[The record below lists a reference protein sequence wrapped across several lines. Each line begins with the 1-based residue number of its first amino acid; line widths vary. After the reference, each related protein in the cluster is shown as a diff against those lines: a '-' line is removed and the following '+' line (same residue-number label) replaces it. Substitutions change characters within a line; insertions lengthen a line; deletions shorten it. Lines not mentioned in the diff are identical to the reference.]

1 MGTIKVMQSYDFG
14 GPIYDEKNQEI
25 YFLACI
31 DRFSKFPTAEVFDRA
46 NGNNILKFLQEY
58 VLLHGIPRTIILDQA
73 RCQTGQQVK
82 TFCSQN
88 NIQLIEAPIHDH
100 RAIGLVER
108 LKQTIKNRLAC
119 IKTAAPNQFN
129 VKASIISVI
138 YQLRKCR
145 QKTTNISPFE
155 AHFGRK
161 ANTPLSNITTKPD
174 PKRLTYKN
182 ILNKYLDLETVRW
195 DELIADEN
203 WNNDG
208 RSDTEIE
215 TNKDRLSKDGTK
227 RKNEDPHKESR
238 VIPYPDVGQSV
249 SRTEAPL
256 EVKLAKKRP
265 RTRRSKKSFDGL
277 YDVLAPGSSV
287 VKTDTFTSVIKEPGK
302 RDVSIRNSD
311 LAKFGTKAERQTEL
325 QVYANRRPKIPTGK
339 TTEELISHHAK
350 ELRKKLEGGKRMKHR
365 KVADD
370 VSTVSSIHSNVTRA
384 LRVRMPT
391 KPKRSLITAPP
402 KQPAEVRSVFAV
414 PMEIPSTSIV
424 IAEPPSRPKR
434 KAATKASAALVPLK
448 R

>member
-1 MGTIKVMQSYDFG
+1 M
-14 GPIYDEKNQEI
+14 
-25 YFLACI
+25 
-31 DRFSKFPTAEVFDRA
+31 
-46 NGNNILKFLQEY
+46 KFLQEY
-58 VLLHGIPRTIILDQA
+58 VLLHGIPRTITLDQA

-88 NIQLIEAPIHDH
+88 NIQLIKAPIHDH

-108 LKQTIKNRLAC
+108 LIQTIKNRLAC
-119 IKTAAPNQFN
+119 IKTAARNQFN
-129 VKASIISVI
+129 VKASFNSII
-138 YQLRKCR
+138 YQLRICR
-145 QKTTNISPFE
+145 QKTINISPFE

-174 PKRLTYKN
+174 TTSLTYKN

-215 TNKDRLSKDGTK
+215 TNKDRLSKDAIK
-227 RKNEDPHKESR
+227 RKNEDPNKESR
-238 VIPYPDVGQSV
+238 IIPHPDVGQSV
-249 SRTEAPL
+249 PRTEASL

-265 RTRRSKKSFDGL
+265 RTKRSNKSLEGL

-302 RDVSIRNSD
+302 RDVTIRNSD
-311 LAKFGTKAERQTEL
+311 LAQFGTKAECQTEL
-325 QVYANRRPKIPTGK
+325 QVYANRRPKIPTAK

-365 KVADD
+365 KLADD

-384 LRVRMPT
+384 LRARMPT
-391 KPKRSLITAPP
+391 KPKRSIITAPP
-402 KQPAEVRSVFAV
+402 KQPAE
-414 PMEIPSTSIV
+414 I
-424 IAEPPSRPKR
+424 
-434 KAATKASAALVPLK
+434 
-448 R
+448 